1 MRVLIVGC
9 GYVGLALGRRLAASG
24 CEVLGLRRSDSTDN
38 ELAAA
43 GIRPVRGDVTR
54 AEDLAGLEGDF
65 DWVVNTVS
73 SSRGGAE
80 VYREVYLGAAQNL
93 VAWAPGR
100 GVRALAYTSSTS
112 VYGQTD
118 GSWVDESSPVEPAG
132 ETGRLLVATEE
143 VFLDAAR
150 SGGLPSMVL
159 RVGGIYGPGRGHLF
173 RQFLAGEARLEPGGG
188 RWINMIHRDDVAG
201 ALEAALR
208 RGTPGTVYNAVD
220 DEPVRQG
227 DFLAHLARETGR
239 TLPPEVE
246 PEGTPVV
253 RKRGITHK
261 RVSNWRLRS
270 ETGWV
275 PAFPDFRSGYAEEI
289 RSARAV
295 G

>member
-24 CEVLGLRRSDSTDN
+24 CEVLGLRRTGSADS
-38 ELAAA
+38 ELVGA

-54 AEDLAGLEGDF
+54 AEDLARLDGNF

-73 SSRGGAE
+73 SSRGGVE
-80 VYREVYLGAAQNL
+80 VYREVYLGAARNL

-100 GVRALAYTSSTS
+100 GVRVLAYTSSTS

-132 ETGRLLVATEE
+132 ETGRLLVDTEE
-143 VFLDAAR
+143 VFLGAAR
-150 SGGLPSMVL
+150 SGILSTVVL

-173 RQFLAGEARLEPGGG
+173 RQFLAGEARREPHGG
-188 RWINMIHRDDVAG
+188 RWINMIHREDVAG
-201 ALEAALR
+201 AVEAALR
-208 RGTPGTVYNAVD
+208 RGRPGTVYNAVD
-220 DEPVRQG
+220 GEPVRQG

-239 TLPPEVE
+239 SLPPEAGPAE
-246 PEGTPVV
+246 ATSV
-253 RKRGITHK
+253 RKRGISNK
-261 RVSNWRLRS
+261 RVSSRRLRT
-270 ETGWV
+270 ETEWI
-275 PAFPDFRSGYAEEI
+275 PDYPDFRQGYAGEI
-289 RSARAV
+289 RSAVAA